1 MQKPHVAVLLGGWS
15 AERPVSLVSGR
26 FCVTALQTNGYHV
39 SVIDV
44 DSDIKKLVT
53 RLEDIKPDV
62 VLNMLHGPFGED
74 GCIQGLLD
82 MLDIP
87 YSHSGVLA
95 SSLAM
100 DKQKTK
106 DILAVHNILSP
117 KGQLLTR
124 AEYQKNR
131 LDIPAPYVAKPNCEG
146 SSFGVHIVA
155 HGDNHS
161 PLDDDEIWGFGN
173 NDSEVLVEEYIPG
186 RELTVSVMGDR
197 ALEVTEIQSQA
208 HFYDYG
214 SKYEDGGSVHILPA
228 DIPEEIYNAAME
240 QAVTAHKVLGCT
252 GVTRSDFR
260 YNDTEHG
267 AKGLFF
273 LEINTQ
279 PGMTPTSLV
288 PEQALHHGISYQ
300 ELVSWMVED
309 PIIRKNAR
317 DDHRGDT
324 DGTTQT
330 QSAEEGS

>member
-26 FCVTALQTNGYHV
+26 FCVTALQTKGYQV

-44 DSDIKKLVT
+44 DEDIKKLVT
-53 RLEDIKPDV
+53 KLEDMKPDV

-106 DILAVHNILSP
+106 DILAVHNIPSP

-124 AEYQKNR
+124 AEYQKNQ

-155 HGDNHS
+155 HGENHS

-186 RELTVSVMGDR
+186 RELTVSVMGGR

-240 QAVTAHKVLGCT
+240 QAVIAHNVLGCT

-267 AKGLFF
+267 EQGLFF